1 MREKLGFML
10 QIDVCLLTQTRFQI
24 SLSVLE
30 KNTTEIV
37 TMTLTRLSDP
47 LGLSKKYH
55 NTL

>member
-55 NTL
+55 DTL